1 MPQGHVVK
9 NSLFQIVSFYSVIRL
24 NDVFHRFLIV
34 YTPEYVLR
42 IFPQRLHERN
52 FALVLVYT
60 WILHAFAWL
69 HDIASPS
76 PLPTFFLFLAVHFYF
91 KVIRVFFG
99 FS

>member
-60 WILHAFAWL
+60 WILHAFA
-69 HDIASPS
+69 
-76 PLPTFFLFLAVHFYF
+76 
-91 KVIRVFFG
+91 
-99 FS
+99 